1 MTPHTPAGLPA
12 VEKPR
17 PRRLNPW
24 FLGRLAMLLGA
35 TFLAGHVFG
44 SAEFCIE
51 ANWPKSLQCIA
62 PAVLLSAAAVLGVAG
77 AVWFGAGAMTLAL
90 AFLQACWK
98 YGKSP
103 FRD

>member
-1 MTPHTPAGLPA
+1 MTPSTPAGPHS

-17 PRRLNPW
+17 PRRINPW
-24 FLGRLAMLLGA
+24 FLGRLALLLGA
-35 TFLAGHVFG
+35 VFLAGYVFG

-51 ANWPKSLQCIA
+51 SHWPKSLQCVA
-62 PAVLLSAAAVLGVAG
+62 PAVLLAAAGALGVAG
-77 AVWFGAGAMTLAL
+77 VIWLGAGAVVLAL
-90 AFLQACWK
+90 AFLRACWE